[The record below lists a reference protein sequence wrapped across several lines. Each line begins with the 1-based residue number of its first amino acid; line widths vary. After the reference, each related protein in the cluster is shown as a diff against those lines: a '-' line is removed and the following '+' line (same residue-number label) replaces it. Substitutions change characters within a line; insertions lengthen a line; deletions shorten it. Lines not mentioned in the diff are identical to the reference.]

1 MSQFYTPWKRQ
12 KTYGFQGVEKC
23 DIGLKWV
30 KGEWKISLAQI
41 LIKLETWSLS
51 MNDSEDIPDFL
62 AILGIVI
69 LIKRVLIKKETVDMT
84 KIYNWMQFLTPTQYG
99 EEGKY
104 SYRGIAYR

>member
-1 MSQFYTPWKRQ
+1 
-12 KTYGFQGVEKC
+12 
-23 DIGLKWV
+23 
-30 KGEWKISLAQI
+30 
-41 LIKLETWSLS
+41 

-69 LIKRVLIKKETVDMT
+69 LIKRVLIKKETVDMA